1 MKAVK
6 AVFLTHYKPCFSGY
20 ADYAFHLVNSLAD
33 LYSDEILVVLGCRC
47 NPKRDDQYTTV
58 IKKKNVIIK
67 RIFKKNMLTSLIR
80 IIGFLI
86 RVNTEILY
94 IYYPLEFFSGFLL
107 APLLNIALPLLLLP
121 ILKIKKVKLVIDLD
135 NIHKPYEIRGKP
147 KERAFFIAQIV
158 ILKLLSFNGAVIVCR
173 NIIAQ
178 RLLMSMGF
186 NRRSVRYIPHGI
198 PRISFVAS
206 EKIKSIKEILKS
218 ETGYVILYWGF
229 ISRYKGVD
237 YLIKALKYVVK
248 EFSDVKLVI
257 AGDYFNPLDKYVPE
271 KHRYLPYLRSLVKS
285 LELEDKVIFVTK
297 HLREDEVDSLVASS
311 DIVVLPYVT
320 KNLSASGVLARVMSH
335 GKPVIVTSCG
345 WFAGYVFNGI
355 NGLIV
360 PQGDEH
366 ALAKATIWLLRD
378 AQLRRLL
385 AENMEKVAENF
396 TWLKV
401 VKKWFKLFEELQR
414 GVLHDAR

>member
-6 AVFLTHYKPCFSGY
+6 VVFLTHYKPCLSGY

-33 LYSDEILVVLGCRC
+33 LYSDEVLVVLGCRC
-47 NPKRDDQYTTV
+47 NPKRNDQYTIG
-58 IKKKNVIIK
+58 IKKKNVVIK
-67 RIFKKNMLTSLIR
+67 RIFKKNVLTSLIR

-86 RVNTEILY
+86 RINTEILY

-107 APLLNIALPLLLLP
+107 APLLNIALPLLFLP
-121 ILKIKKVKLVIDLD
+121 ILRIKGVKLVIDLD

-147 KERAFFIAQIV
+147 KERVFFITQVA
-158 ILKLLSFNGAVIVCR
+158 ILKLLSFSGAVIVCR

-186 NRRSVRYIPHGI
+186 NRRSVRYIPHGV
-198 PRISFVAS
+198 PKISFVAS
-206 EKIKSIKEILKS
+206 EKTKSIEEILKS
-218 ETGYVILYWGF
+218 ETGYVVLYWGF

-248 EFSDVKLVI
+248 EFPDVKLII
-257 AGDYFNPLDKYVPE
+257 AGDYFNPLDKYAPK

-335 GKPVIVTSCG
+335 GKPVIVTNCG
-345 WFAGYVFNGI
+345 WFTGYVFNGI

-366 ALAKATIWLLRD
+366 ALAKAIIWLLRD
-378 AQLRRLL
+378 AQLRKLL
-385 AENMEKVAENF
+385 AENMKKVAEDF
-396 TWLKV
+396 TWPKV
-401 VKKWFKLFEELQR
+401 AMKWFELFEEIRR
-414 GVLHDAR
+414 GVSHDAR

>member
-47 NPKRDDQYTTV
+47 NPKRDDQYTTG

-67 RIFKKNMLTSLIR
+67 RIFKKNSLVSLIKIISLLIR
-80 IIGFLI
+80 I
-86 RVNTEILY
+86 NTGILY
-94 IYYPLEFFSGFLL
+94 IHYPLEFFSGFLL
-107 APLLNIALPLLLLP
+107 ALVLNVALPLLFLP
-121 ILKIKKVKLVIDLD
+121 ILKIKKVKLIINLD
-135 NIHKPYEIRGKP
+135 SIHKPYEIRGKL
-147 KERAFFIAQIV
+147 KERAFFITQIA
-158 ILKLLSFNGAVIVCR
+158 ILKLLSFSGAAIVCW

-186 NRRSVRYIPHGI
+186 NRRSVRYIPHGVS
-198 PRISFVAS
+198 RISFVAS
-206 EKIKSIKEILKS
+206 EKTKSIEEILKS

-257 AGDYFNPLDKYVPE
+257 AGDYFNPLDKYVPK

-366 ALAKATIWLLRD
+366 ALAKAIIWLLRD

-385 AENMEKVAENF
+385 AENMKKVAENF
-396 TWLKV
+396 TWPKV

-414 GVLHDAR
+414 SVSHDAR

>member
-47 NPKRDDQYTTV
+47 NPKRDDQYTTG

-67 RIFKKNMLTSLIR
+67 RIFKKNSLVSLIKIISLLIR
-80 IIGFLI
+80 I
-86 RVNTEILY
+86 NTGILY
-94 IYYPLEFFSGFLL
+94 IHYPLEFFSGFLL
-107 APLLNIALPLLLLP
+107 APVLNVALPLLFLP
-121 ILKIKKVKLVIDLD
+121 ILKIKKVKLIINLD
-135 NIHKPYEIRGKP
+135 SIHKPYEIRGKL
-147 KERAFFIAQIV
+147 KERAFFITQIA
-158 ILKLLSFNGAVIVCR
+158 ILKLLSFSGAAIVCW

-186 NRRSVRYIPHGI
+186 NRRSVRYIPHGVS
-198 PRISFVAS
+198 RISFVAS
-206 EKIKSIKEILKS
+206 EKTKSIEEILKS
-218 ETGYVILYWGF
+218 ETGYVVLYWGF

-257 AGDYFNPLDKYVPE
+257 AGDYFNPLDKYVPK

-366 ALAKATIWLLRD
+366 ALAKAITWLLRD

-385 AENMEKVAENF
+385 AENMKKVAENF

-414 GVLHDAR
+414 SVSHDAR